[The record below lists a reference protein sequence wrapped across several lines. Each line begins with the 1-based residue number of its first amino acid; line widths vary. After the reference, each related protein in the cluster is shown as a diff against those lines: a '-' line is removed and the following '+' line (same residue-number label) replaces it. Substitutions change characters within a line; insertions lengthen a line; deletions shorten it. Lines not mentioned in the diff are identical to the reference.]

1 MQISSPRFFT
11 SSALSLAVVVA
22 LVACGGGGSN
32 APSAPVA
39 SLPAAVAQRCIAP
52 AMQAQTV
59 ALPAAGGVTGTIS
72 IGPVATASNACE
84 RVTLAT
90 GSDAS
95 LAVSA
100 TTAASV
106 TRAEVRAAQERAQ
119 SESPVPAQPLAQVEL
134 TNAYS
139 GNLTWASVTLQLPA
153 GSVPAGQYP
162 ATITTTIVLGDGQI
176 STSVKNFTVTVN
188 ASGQAIVTGPS
199 VASALAVLGADTT
212 GLLSI
217 YPAGT
222 VLPSPSPAPLESETP
237 SPTPTTSAGTP
248 APTTPPTTKPTAT
261 PTPTATPLPTPSA
274 TADAQACNVSYTTPC
289 GYAVFSGSYVGG
301 ANAGTSVSATPKPIY
316 FTGLSPGTTIP
327 IGEYFS
333 GTITITLPNLYPG
346 IEQMDDRAQFDFAC
360 PTSVAPQSGADG
372 DTYTI
377 AFDGSQFGVPPY
389 PAGFSTAAFGCAIVI
404 ASPDGYPADQVG
416 IYIYQGAAYGNSL
429 RRR

>member
-11 SSALSLAVVVA
+11 SSGLSLALVVSLA
-22 LVACGGGGSN
+22 ACGGVGSN

-52 AMQAQTV
+52 ATQAQTV

-72 IGPVATASNACE
+72 IGPVATASSACE

-106 TRAEVRAAQERAQ
+106 ARAAVRTAQERAQ

-222 VLPSPSPAPLESETP
+222 EHARP
-237 SPTPTTSAGTP
+237 
-248 APTTPPTTKPTAT
+248 
-261 PTPTATPLPTPSA
+261 
-274 TADAQACNVSYTTPC
+274 
-289 GYAVFSGSYVGG
+289 
-301 ANAGTSVSATPKPIY
+301 
-316 FTGLSPGTTIP
+316 
-327 IGEYFS
+327 
-333 GTITITLPNLYPG
+333 
-346 IEQMDDRAQFDFAC
+346 
-360 PTSVAPQSGADG
+360 
-372 DTYTI
+372 
-377 AFDGSQFGVPPY
+377 
-389 PAGFSTAAFGCAIVI
+389 
-404 ASPDGYPADQVG
+404 
-416 IYIYQGAAYGNSL
+416 L
-429 RRR
+429 RRGVRERPRPRRRRR